1 MSKKHFSKEFKL
13 DSVSYAL
20 SHADRSVATL
30 AKELGVGYST
40 LDKWLRDHR
49 QTGGAV
55 RELTGE
61 QKRIKALEKELADL
75 REVNEILKK
84 ATVYFVNNPK

>member
-1 MSKKHFSKEFKL
+1 MSKKHFSKEFKS
-13 DSVSYAL
+13 DCVSYAL
-20 SHADRSVATL
+20 GHADRGVAAL
-30 AKELGVGYST
+30 AKELGIGYST

-49 QTGGAV
+49 QAGGAV
-55 RELTGE
+55 RELTAE

>member
-13 DSVSYAL
+13 DSISYAL
-20 SHADRSVATL
+20 AHADRGIAAL

-49 QTGGAV
+49 QAGGAV
-55 RELTGE
+55 RELTAE
-61 QKRIKALEKELADL
+61 QKQIKALEKELADL

-84 ATVYFVNNPK
+84 AAAYFINNPK